1 MGQQK
6 ELAVEIMELLKKRKD
21 MPYEYINPHFLA
33 SIAGALRDYG
43 KIEDDEVWDWVQ
55 GMYSA

>member
-1 MGQQK
+1 
-6 ELAVEIMELLKKRKD
+6 MELLKKRKD